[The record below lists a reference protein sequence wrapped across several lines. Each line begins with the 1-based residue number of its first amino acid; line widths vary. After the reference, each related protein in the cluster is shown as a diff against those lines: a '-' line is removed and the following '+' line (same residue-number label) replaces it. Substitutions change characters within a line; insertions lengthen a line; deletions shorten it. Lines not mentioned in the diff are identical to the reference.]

1 MLFCFQVFFPA
12 LTVVIFVLYSL
23 FSFEEIQ
30 EYISECVENSSGWG
44 TIVAYALLSCS
55 FVVYVNILDFIAL
68 NFRNDPRNDAT
79 VEYFI
84 EEYNAELFHYPG
96 VTLLYEFLA
105 DVILSVVLIATCCL
119 EKNKKLYALAAAGF
133 APLLCLASHTHYI
146 AIAWITDP
154 TYAGAIGLYYGAI
167 ISMQFIV
174 LQRIYPALDSLLNR
188 HCKVVSRL
196 GFCAV
201 YVIVMLLMFAFVFC
215 YQILIIVTFI
225 VIPIKSSIENTP
237 TRLYT
242 FLQGITAL
250 FAGLIAYKVIYS
262 PKEKKTIFPLS

>member
-1 MLFCFQVFFPA
+1 VYTL
-12 LTVVIFVLYSL
+12 S
-23 FSFEEIQ
+23 SKKEIK
-30 EYISECVENSSGWG
+30 EYIPGYVENPSGRG

-68 NFRNDPRNDAT
+68 NFCYDPHNDAT

-84 EEYNAELFHYPG
+84 QEYNAELFHYPG

-105 DVILSVVLIATCCL
+105 DFILLVVLIAPCCL
-119 EKNKKLYALAAAGF
+119 EEDKKFNALAAAGF

-167 ISMQFIV
+167 IFMQFIV
-174 LQRIYPALDSLLNR
+174 LQRIYAAFDSRWNEGNSGLT
-188 HCKVVSRL
+188 C
-196 GFCAV
+196 CAV
-201 YVIVMLLMFAFVFC
+201 VIVFLMLLFVFV

-225 VIPIKSSIENTP
+225 TIPIKSSIENTP

-250 FAGLIAYKVIYS
+250 FAGLITYKVFYS
-262 PKEKKTIFPLS
+262 PEEKKTIFPLS